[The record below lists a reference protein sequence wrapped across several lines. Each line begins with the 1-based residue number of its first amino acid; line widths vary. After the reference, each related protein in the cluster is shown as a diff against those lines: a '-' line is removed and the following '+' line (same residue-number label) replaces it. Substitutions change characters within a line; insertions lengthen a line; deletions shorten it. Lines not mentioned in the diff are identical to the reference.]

1 MASKWAQLRD
11 DILGDALVLAY
22 RPGPPGKP
30 EQEQGL
36 ILVHARDA
44 KLLAQVVERLNQ
56 FQKESG
62 ELKEV
67 QVRDHA
73 GQKYYQRVERD
84 KSSFYYLRDSLLA
97 FTGQEDMLRKVIE
110 RTKKGNSEESFVA
123 GQMRLL
129 GADKQLAA
137 LLINPRVFQAE
148 MEHKASTA
156 RGQDAVTQKAF
167 LSYWKALDGIALTVA
182 LDRDLECAVTIRAKM
197 DQLPAP
203 ARRLFAEAA
212 QPSELWNR
220 FPDNALLAAAG
231 RLDLA
236 AFLDLLGEFQTKEDN
251 QALHDSLRNLSAAL
265 GKDVVKEVLPHLGPD
280 CGLCITAPAAGQ
292 EAWFPQTVA
301 LLRLS
306 PGEKGVNGDTLLP
319 CKGQS
324 PSPGSKVSPFTPDER
339 LGPALVSAIQSY
351 ALLAVLGYN
360 RQNPDKLTL
369 KTVVHDKTE
378 IKYLANSKLFPP
390 GLEPA
395 FALHDGYLAFASSPE
410 AIRQF
415 GLAVPRK
422 GNLTA
427 GAVPILRISTR
438 DLRKFIK
445 DYREP
450 LTATIAEKN
459 QISKE
464 QAGQQL
470 EKFLFALEPVDR
482 LELLQR
488 SLAGQ
493 LTLSLRVRP
502 AQPLK

>member
-1 MASKWAQLRD
+1 M
-11 DILGDALVLAY
+11 
-22 RPGPPGKP
+22 
-30 EQEQGL
+30 
-36 ILVHARDA
+36 
-44 KLLAQVVERLNQ
+44 
-56 FQKESG
+56 
-62 ELKEV
+62 
-67 QVRDHA
+67 
-73 GQKYYQRVERD
+73 
-84 KSSFYYLRDSLLA
+84 
-97 FTGQEDMLRKVIE
+97 
-110 RTKKGNSEESFVA
+110 
-123 GQMRLL
+123 
-129 GADKQLAA
+129 
-137 LLINPRVFQAE
+137 
-148 MEHKASTA
+148 
-156 RGQDAVTQKAF
+156 
-167 LSYWKALDGIALTVA
+167 TVA
-182 LDRDLECAVTIRAKM
+182 LDRDLECAATIRAKM

-212 QPSELWNR
+212 QPSDLWNR

-280 CGLCITAPAAGQ
+280 CGVCITAPAAGQ
-292 EAWFPQTVA
+292 EAWFPQTIA

-306 PGEKGVNGDTLLP
+306 PGEK
-319 CKGQS
+319 
-324 PSPGSKVSPFTPDER
+324 DER

-369 KTVVHDKTE
+369 KIVAHDKTE

-422 GNLTA
+422 GNLKA
-427 GAVPILRISTR
+427 GEVPILRISTR
-438 DLRKFIK
+438 DLRKFIN

-464 QAGQQL
+464 QASQQL

-482 LELLQR
+482 LELSQR